1 MRITEVRT
9 YNHQDFPNLIHVE
22 IRTDEG
28 ITGIGES
35 YYFSSSIAAFINEF
49 LGPAILGENPLDHE
63 ALAEKMHTYVGY
75 NGSGIETRG
84 RSAIDIAIW
93 DIKAKA
99 ANQPLYQYL
108 GGKHDDGIRFYNT
121 CAGRGYM
128 RKSNQSSKSWGIDHN
143 SDDLED
149 LKAFLTDAGQLA
161 QNLLSEGITG
171 MKIWPLDVYAE
182 KNNGQDISDED
193 LHAGLDPLRKIRERV
208 GSKMDI
214 MLELHALWSPAA
226 AKKIFDAVKEF
237 DLFWVED
244 PIYPDLVDELSILRG
259 AGMPRIAHGE
269 TVASLTRVNQL
280 CDRGLIDVLTLDLG
294 WCGGF
299 TQGLKMVEKAKQTG
313 IKIAPHDCTGPI
325 GLIAGLHLSLAS
337 ENALIQETVR
347 ASLRTWYPHVVTD
360 LPNISGS
367 RISLNQ
373 GVGLGTSLMK
383 EFTES
388 PQMKLVKIN

>member
-1 MRITEVRT
+1 MKITEVRT

-35 YYFSSSIAAFINEF
+35 YYFGSSIAAFINEF

-75 NGSGIETRG
+75 NGSGVETRG

-108 GGKHDDGIRFYNT
+108 GGKHDDEIRFYNT

-161 QNLLSEGITG
+161 QNLLAEGITG

-214 MLELHALWSPAA
+214 MLELHSLWSVPAA
-226 AKKIFDAVKEF
+226 TIIANAVEEF
-237 DLFWVED
+237 SPFWIED
-244 PIYPDLVDELSILRG
+244 PFKNEATDALVRFRRSINSPLTV
-259 AGMPRIAHGE
+259 GE
-269 TVASLTRVNQL
+269 TTGTRWDYQRILSSGAVDHL
-280 CDRGLIDVLTLDLG
+280 MIDPG
-294 WCGGF
+294 WCGG
-299 TQGLKMVEKAKQTG
+299 
-313 IKIAPHDCTGPI
+313 I
-325 GLIAGLHLSLAS
+325 
-337 ENALIQETVR
+337 
-347 ASLRTWYPHVVTD
+347 
-360 LPNISGS
+360 
-367 RISLNQ
+367 
-373 GVGLGTSLMK
+373 
-383 EFTES
+383 TES
-388 PQMKLVKIN
+388 VKIIPLLFIG

>member
-1 MRITEVRT
+1 MKITEVRT
-9 YNHQDFPNLIHVE
+9 YNHEDFPNLIQVE
-22 IRTDEG
+22 VRTDEG
-28 ITGIGES
+28 ITGTGES
-35 YYFSSSIAAFINEF
+35 YYFGSSIAAFINEF
-49 LGPAILGENPLDHE
+49 LGPTILGEDPLNHE

-93 DIKAKA
+93 DIKAQA
-99 ANQPLYQYL
+99 AGQPLYQYL
-108 GGKHDDGIRFYNT
+108 GGKHDSSIRFYNT

-128 RKSNQSSKSWGIDHN
+128 RKSNQSSKSWGIDQN
-143 SDDLED
+143 SDELED
-149 LKAFLTDAGQLA
+149 LKAFLTDAGELS
-161 QNLLSEGITG
+161 QNLLADGITG

-193 LHAGLDPLRKIRERV
+193 LKVGLEPFRKIRERV
-208 GSKMDI
+208 GNKMDI
-214 MLELHALWSPAA
+214 MLELHGLWSPVA

-269 TVASLTRVNQL
+269 TVASQTRVNQL

-299 TQGLKMVEKAKQTG
+299 TQGLKMVEKTKQTG
-313 IKIAPHDCTGPI
+313 VKIAPHDCTGPI

-360 LPNISGS
+360 LPTISGE
-367 RISLNQ
+367 RISL
-373 GVGLGTSLMK
+373 GKEVGLGVSLKK
-383 EFTES
+383 EFTGS
-388 PQMKLVKIN
+388 PQMKSVKIS

>member
-1 MRITEVRT
+1 MKITEVRT
-9 YNHQDFPNLIHVE
+9 YNHEDFPNLIQVE
-22 IRTDEG
+22 VRTDEG
-28 ITGIGES
+28 ITGTGES
-35 YYFSSSIAAFINEF
+35 YYFGNSIAAFINEF
-49 LGPAILGENPLDHE
+49 LAPTILGEDPLQNE

-84 RSAIDIAIW
+84 RSAIDIALW
-93 DIKAKA
+93 DIKAQA
-99 ANQPLYQYL
+99 AGKPLYQYL
-108 GGKHDDGIRFYNT
+108 GGKHDADIRFYNT

-128 RKSNQSSKSWGIDHN
+128 RKSNQSSKSWGIDEDSN
-143 SDDLED
+143 DLED
-149 LKAFLTDAGQLA
+149 LKAFLTDAGVLA
-161 QNLLSEGITG
+161 QSLLSEGITA

-193 LHAGLDPLRKIRERV
+193 LKAGLEPLRKIRDRV
-208 GSKMDI
+208 GDKIDI
-214 MLELHALWSPAA
+214 MLELHALWSPKA
-226 AKKIFDAVKEF
+226 AKKIFDAAKEF

-259 AGMPRIAHGE
+259 AGMPKIAHGE
-269 TVASLTRVNQL
+269 TVASQTRVNQL

-299 TQGLKMVEKAKQTG
+299 TQGVKMAEKAKQTG
-313 IKIAPHDCTGPI
+313 VMIAPHDCTGPI

-347 ASLRTWYPHVVTD
+347 ASLRTWYPHVVTN
-360 LPNISGS
+360 LPVIKDTK
-367 RISLNQ
+367 ISLDREN
-373 GVGLGTSLMK
+373 GLGTSLKK

-388 PQMKLVKIN
+388 KQMKTVKIN

>member
-1 MRITEVRT
+1 MKISEVRT
-9 YNHQDFPNLIHVE
+9 YNHADFPNLIQVE
-22 IRTDEG
+22 VSTDEG
-28 ITGIGES
+28 ITGTGES
-35 YYFSSSIAAFINEF
+35 YYFGSSIAAFIQEF
-49 LGPAILGENPLDHE
+49 LGPAIIGENPLEHE
-63 ALAEKMHTYVGY
+63 ALFEKMHTYVGY

-93 DIKAKA
+93 DIKAKVA
-99 ANQPLYQYL
+99 RQPLYQFL
-108 GGKHDDGIRFYNT
+108 GGKHNVDLPFYNT

-128 RKSNQSSKSWGIDHN
+128 RKSNQSSKSWGIDQS
-143 SDDLED
+143 SDELED
-149 LKAFLTDAGQLA
+149 LKAFLTDAGLLA
-161 QNLLSEGITG
+161 ENLLSEGISG

-193 LHAGLDPLRKIRERV
+193 LNVGLEPLRKIRERV
-208 GSKMDI
+208 GNKMDI
-214 MLELHALWSPAA
+214 MLELHALWSPKA

-244 PIYPDLVDELSILRG
+244 PIYPDLVDELSLLRG
-259 AGMPRIAHGE
+259 DGMPKIAHGE

-280 CDRGLIDVLTLDLG
+280 CERGLIDVLTLDLG

-299 TQGLKMVEKAKQTG
+299 TQALKMVEKTKKTG

-325 GLIAGLHLSLAS
+325 GLVAGLHLSLAS

-347 ASLRTWYPHVVTD
+347 ASLRTWYPHLVTN
-360 LPNISGS
+360 LPTIKGN

-373 GVGLGTSLMK
+373 EIGLGLSLKK
-383 EFTES
+383 EFIDS
-388 PQMKLVKIN
+388 SQMKTTKIS

>member
-1 MRITEVRT
+1 MKITEVRT

-35 YYFSSSIAAFINEF
+35 YYFGTSIAAFINEF

-108 GGKHDDGIRFYNT
+108 GGKHDDEIRFYNT

-128 RKSNQSSKSWGIDHN
+128 RKSNQSSRSWGIDHN

-161 QNLLSEGITG
+161 QNLLAEGITG

-244 PIYPDLVDELSILRG
+244 PIYPDLVDELSILRV

-299 TQGLKMVEKAKQTG
+299 TQGLKMVEKTKHTG

-367 RISLNQ
+367 SISLNQ
-373 GVGLGTSLMK
+373 KVGLGTSLMK
-383 EFTES
+383 EFAES
-388 PQMKLVKIN
+388 PQMKSVKIS

>member
-1 MRITEVRT
+1 VKITEVRA
-9 YNHQDFPNLIHVE
+9 YNHEDFPNLLQVE
-22 IRTDEG
+22 VSTDEG
-28 ITGIGES
+28 ITGTGES
-35 YYFSSSIAAFINEF
+35 YYFGRSIAFFIQEF
-49 LGPAILGENPLDHE
+49 LGPAIVGQDPLNHE
-63 ALAEKMHTYVGY
+63 ALAAKMHTYVGY

-93 DIKAKA
+93 DIKAQA

-108 GGKHDDGIRFYNT
+108 GGKPNEDIGIYNT

-128 RKSNQSSKSWGIDHN
+128 RKSNQSSKSWGIDQD
-143 SDDLED
+143 SDELED
-149 LKAFLTDAGQLA
+149 LKAFLTDAGTLA
-161 QNLLSEGITG
+161 ENLLSEGITA

-182 KNNGQDISDED
+182 KNNGQDISKED
-193 LHAGLDPLRKIRERV
+193 LHAGLEPFRKIRERV
-208 GSKMDI
+208 GNKMEI
-214 MLELHALWSPAA
+214 MLELHGLWSPAA

-259 AGMPRIAHGE
+259 QGMPRIAHGE

-299 TQGLKMVEKAKQTG
+299 TQALKMVEKTKATG

-337 ENALIQETVR
+337 ENALVQETVR

-360 LPNISGS
+360 LPIISGN
-367 RISLNQ
+367 RISLGQ
-373 GVGLGTSLMK
+373 QAGLGTSLKK
-383 EFTES
+383 EFTDS
-388 PQMKLVKIN
+388 QQMKILKIN